1 MLRRFLVKIVNF
13 LDNDALT
20 EKITWQIIKG
30 ISFCFGAILI
40 FTIIDVIC
48 ASIYGFKVKW

>member
-30 ISFCFGAILI
+30 TAFCFGAILI
-40 FTIIDVIC
+40 FTIIDTTC
-48 ASIYGFKVKW
+48 ALIFGFKVKW